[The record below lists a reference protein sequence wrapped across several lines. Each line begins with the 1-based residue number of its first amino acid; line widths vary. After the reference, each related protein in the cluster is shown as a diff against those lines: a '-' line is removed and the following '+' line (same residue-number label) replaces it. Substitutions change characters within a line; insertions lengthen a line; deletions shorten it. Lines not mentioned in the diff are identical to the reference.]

1 MDWLLVLAACLVAA
15 NIAAYAALP
24 GYLKRHHPETWAALG
39 QPTPWNI
46 PVVKSFIWSRA
57 PHRLGDHQLDIYMMV
72 SRILV
77 LALLG
82 WVLLSSVGYL
92 DI

>member
-1 MDWLLVLAACLVAA
+1 MLLLLAALIAA

-24 GYLKRHHPETWAALG
+24 GYLRRHHPETWRALG

-46 PVVKSFIWSRA
+46 VAVKGFIWSRA
-57 PHRLGDHQLDIYMMV
+57 PHRLGDRRLDIYMMV
-72 SRILV
+72 CRILV

-82 WVLLSSVGYL
+82 WALLSSVGFL